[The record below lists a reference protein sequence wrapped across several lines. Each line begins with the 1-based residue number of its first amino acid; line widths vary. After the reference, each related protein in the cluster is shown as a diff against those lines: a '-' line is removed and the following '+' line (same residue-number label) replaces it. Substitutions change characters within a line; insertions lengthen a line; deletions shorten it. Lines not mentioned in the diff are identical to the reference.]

1 MIAQWF
7 RSPLTRLAC
16 LLPVLTWLI
25 LSLVL
30 IPTYHEAVSDI
41 EGEVR
46 NAIDEE
52 ILGLNQVYQTQGLPG
67 LANAVDART
76 NDGVDR
82 AALYLLTSS
91 DGRRLAGAAMTWP
104 EAVPLQDRQWFS
116 VPEISGGTLEG
127 TLARPFDAGQ
137 LSGYRN
143 QWITGSVG
151 TGSLPA
157 ATCQHPEQSPRH
169 T

>member
-52 ILGLNQVYQTQGLPG
+52 ILGLNQVLLVLRRQFNLLGDVHLPDFPG
-67 LANAVDART
+67 FENELRQPVPP
-76 NDGVDR
+76 
-82 AALYLLTSS
+82 
-91 DGRRLAGAAMTWP
+91 RRP
-104 EAVPLQDRQWFS
+104 VPL
-116 VPEISGGTLEG
+116 
-127 TLARPFDAGQ
+127 
-137 LSGYRN
+137 
-143 QWITGSVG
+143 
-151 TGSLPA
+151 
-157 ATCQHPEQSPRH
+157 
-169 T
+169 